1 MSDDESFIVLGSTPT
16 PSLEQYVSGN
26 VQRQES
32 LPGKTMAT
40 SAAQT
45 ISNNFSLIR
54 GDESLKS
61 LSPKSVQSVQGSPS
75 GVASMN
81 GSNPLAASV
90 IMGETKSSLF
100 QTFPSLMNSSMPL
113 DEIQMLQHLMNE
125 HGQMKENL
133 QMANVAMRKNF
144 TSIQKW
150 QEEVKAKYAHQVRLN
165 DEQNAIITQLKEDND
180 KLKQLVLAG
189 ETRVAEQDKRAA
201 ELKISLEKALD
212 EVQNQSQAERAAA
225 QAELDELKKALSEKE
240 SIVRKYGPGNS
251 NEVQFITKEEHD
263 RQIKVLQREMS
274 VIVAKNLEFE
284 DMPLRRKFLAKIA
297 PNWIARPEKS
307 KPKTSRWREN
317 IRELKTLAEQ
327 VDVLTA
333 QLDIYKN
340 DFEAERTARAEL
352 ASEKDRVLTDLKL
365 LQRRNQQL
373 IEEVQ
378 NGRVAEERTTRAA
391 NESLDR
397 REPTPPRAS
406 SSAEGA
412 TGGGGGAA
420 REEQT
425 YDRPVLYCPLC
436 NQGYRDLVTLPTP
449 RRRLRRHQLNSGGL
463 RLRSGGDLLGLCHTI
478 HRYRW
483 IFATSGQ
490 ELRGTVTEV

>member
-240 SIVRKYGPGNS
+240 SILRNMAREIERLELEKQEFVLVKPNKPEAAEK
-251 NEVQFITKEEHD
+251 EVQFITKEEHD

-284 DMPLRRKFLAKIA
+284 DMV
-297 PNWIARPEKS
+297 S
-307 KPKTSRWREN
+307 
-317 IRELKTLAEQ
+317 
-327 VDVLTA
+327 
-333 QLDIYKN
+333 
-340 DFEAERTARAEL
+340 
-352 ASEKDRVLTDLKL
+352 
-365 LQRRNQQL
+365 
-373 IEEVQ
+373 
-378 NGRVAEERTTRAA
+378 
-391 NESLDR
+391 
-397 REPTPPRAS
+397 
-406 SSAEGA
+406 
-412 TGGGGGAA
+412 
-420 REEQT
+420 
-425 YDRPVLYCPLC
+425 C
-436 NQGYRDLVTLPTP
+436 LV
-449 RRRLRRHQLNSGGL
+449 S
-463 RLRSGGDLLGLCHTI
+463 
-478 HRYRW
+478 
-483 IFATSGQ
+483 
-490 ELRGTVTEV
+490 

>member
-16 PSLEQYVSGN
+16 PSLEQNVSGN

-54 GDESLKS
+54 GDESLKP
-61 LSPKSVQSVQGSPS
+61 LSPKSVQSIQGSPS
-75 GVASMN
+75 VVASMN

-240 SIVRKYGPGNS
+240 SILRNMAREIERLELEKQEFVLVKPNKPEAAEK
-251 NEVQFITKEEHD
+251 EVQFITKEEHD

-284 DMPLRRKFLAKIA
+284 DMKKVYIDELNCLRVNLTAAEEVFGKNRAQLDRQAREIETKDVSLA
-297 PNWIARPEKS
+297 
-307 KPKTSRWREN
+307 EN

-397 REPTPPRAS
+397 REPTPPQAS

-436 NQGYRDLVTLPTP
+436 NQGYRDLVTLQ
-449 RRRLRRHQLNSGGL
+449 HHVEDCVGIN
-463 RLRSGGDLLGLCHTI
+463 
-478 HRYRW
+478 
-483 IFATSGQ
+483 
-490 ELRGTVTEV
+490 